1 MVPAGASGR
10 KFINEITQLFDQWIN
25 DTPLK
30 SISLKAIHVMPALL
44 LEKPSRKSKAREH
57 FIALERQLK
66 LWDEGDI
73 NELLDES
80 KEIQERL
87 PSINIPMN
95 LRKISMKFK
104 HLMQKGNVKVN
115 VNRSNGI
122 LPLTDETLHLLRTK
136 HPEMQNAHD
145 EVILQ
150 EPIKQVHPVVYEAI
164 DEALISNA
172 ALKTKGGCGPSGFD
186 AQNWHRF
193 LVTKSFRSSSLDLQN
208 SFGNFIRTLCTRN
221 LNTSIDD
228 VADTLECFIANRSF
242 PLNRNPGIRSVGV
255 GEVIRRVIKDIG
267 KKEVQQ
273 AAGSRCV
280 GQDAGAKAGHPRN
293 IFITCPILSIFV

>member
-1 MVPAGASGR
+1 MS
-10 KFINEITQLFDQWIN
+10 KSMSTNET
-25 DTPLK
+25 
-30 SISLKAIHVMPALL
+30 LL
-44 LEKPSRKSKAREH
+44 T
-57 FIALERQLK
+57 
-66 LWDEGDI
+66 
-73 NELLDES
+73 N
-80 KEIQERL
+80 
-87 PSINIPMN
+87 
-95 LRKISMKFK
+95 
-104 HLMQKGNVKVN
+104 
-115 VNRSNGI
+115 
-122 LPLTDETLHLLRTK
+122 ETLHLLHTK
-136 HPEMQNAHD
+136 HPERQNAHD
-145 EVILQ
+145 KVILQ

-164 DEALISNA
+164 DEALISKA

-255 GEVIRRVIKDIG
+255 GEVIRRVIKDIA

-273 AAGSRCV
+273 AAGSLQVCV

-293 IFITCPILSIFV
+293 ISIT